1 MSPNNK
7 SLLFLVGLIPTMQV
21 MLLIGILIRGLI
33 NQSSTMIVLFFLV
46 IYLLP
51 PLMWRILSPLI
62 PAKMGAS
69 YLGVHTENVN
79 GWFVSYQI
87 QQIYNALPFLEAV
100 LKLIPGFYSAWLRLW
115 GARIGTKV
123 NWTCQSKVV
132 DRPFIH
138 IGDRCLI
145 GNEAYLSAH
154 AIKKKDDRYLLYLK
168 EITIGSDVVLSLQS
182 IVGPGAIIGN
192 RAFIMA
198 RAAVHPNTTITEG
211 QIYE

>member
-21 MLLIGILIRGLI
+21 MLMTGILIRGIMEKSPLLI
-33 NQSSTMIVLFFLV
+33 ALFLIVV
-46 IYLLP
+46 YLLP

-69 YLGVHTENVN
+69 YLGVHTESVN

-115 GARIGTKV
+115 GARIGTKI
-123 NWTCQSKVV
+123 NWTSQSKVI

-138 IGDRCLI
+138 IGDRCLV

-168 EITIGSDVVLSLQS
+168 EISIGSDVVLSLQS

-198 RAAVHPNTTITEG
+198 RAAVHPNTTISEG

>member
-7 SLLFLVGLIPTMQV
+7 SLLFIVGLIPAMQV
-21 MLLIGILIRGLI
+21 MLMAGIVIRGLLL
-33 NQSSTMIVLFFLV
+33 SSPSMIGLFLV
-46 IYLLP
+46 VVYLLP
-51 PLMWRILSPLI
+51 PIMWRILSPLI
-62 PAKMGAS
+62 PVRMGAS
-69 YLGVHTENVN
+69 YLGVHTESVN

-87 QQIYNALPFLEAV
+87 QQIYNALPFLEAI

-115 GARIGTKV
+115 GARIGKKV

-132 DRPFIH
+132 DRPFVH

-168 EITIGSDVVLSLQS
+168 EVSIGSDVVLSLQS

-198 RAAVHPNTTITEG
+198 RAAVHPNMKVTEG